1 MMNVIPVINCPD
13 AACAAGKIAV
23 LRKFLPPGALVHIDV
38 TDGEFSDHPTWND
51 PSGWADLHSPFP
63 PEVHLMVAR
72 PEEWADDWFTM
83 GARRLVVHAET
94 ADFASV
100 HRLLDLAARHHGEIM
115 LSSVPASDPE
125 LLGRYARRFGER
137 LGAYQVLTVPPGAAG
152 QRFGGDEAI
161 ERVAFLRRSAP
172 HATIEVDGGMD
183 PETARL
189 VKIAGADTIV
199 SASYIFGS
207 DDPGKAYERLENI

>member
-1 MMNVIPVINCPD
+1 MNVIPVINCPD
-13 AACAAGKIAV
+13 AACAAGTLAIVKG
-23 LRKFLPPGALVHIDV
+23 FLAPGAMVHIDV
-38 TDGEFSDHPTWND
+38 TDGEFSDHRTWND
-51 PSGWADLHSPFP
+51 PSGWADLRSPFP

-72 PEEWADDWFTM
+72 PEEWADDWFTA

-94 ADFASV
+94 ADLAAV
-100 HRLLDLAARHHGEIM
+100 HRLLDLAAQHHGEIM

-125 LLGRYARRFGER
+125 LLARYVRRFGER
-137 LGAYQVLTVPPGAAG
+137 LTAYQVLTVAPGAAG

-183 PETARL
+183 PRTARL
-189 VKIAGADTIV
+189 VKDAGADTVV
-199 SASYIFGS
+199 SASYLFGS
-207 DDPGKAYERLENI
+207 KEPGRAFKELEEI